1 MTRIAWSKRL
11 VKLLAVALVV
21 AATCVALG
29 IWQIARLHQKQ
40 QFNAAVRAGMS
51 ASPAPVETL
60 LPSGVDPDAMRYHRA
75 EATGTY
81 DTANEVVLYGR
92 TQNSQAGNHM
102 LTPLRLADGSAIL
115 VDRGW
120 VPLDVDQPGAAAAPP
135 AGQVDV
141 EGVLFASEGD
151 PPGAVGG
158 ADTRET
164 TFARVDLAKIQ
175 SQLPYRIA
183 PDYLLLQQQSPAQ
196 PDGSPVPAPLPRL
209 TEGPHLGYAIQW
221 FTFAII
227 AVVGFVILALRENRD
242 ESSAHDDAVG

>member
-1 MTRIAWSKRL
+1 MESATPAALQPIFQEIGQQLSNEYELTYRS
-11 VKLLAVALVV
+11 LLPPHVPAKVQVNVAGHAPATASYTTPALVIEPQG
-21 AATCVALG
+21 TFDKSW
-29 IWQIARLHQKQ
+29 IDKTIT
-40 QFNAAVRAGMS
+40 
-51 ASPAPVETL
+51 SPWL
-60 LPSGVDPDAMRYHRA
+60 M
-75 EATGTY
+75 
-81 DTANEVVLYGR
+81 
-92 TQNSQAGNHM
+92 
-102 LTPLRLADGSAIL
+102 IF

-120 VPLDVDQPGAAAAPP
+120 VPLNVDQPGTAAVAPP
-135 AGQVDV
+135 AGEVDV

-164 TFARVDLAKIQ
+164 TLARVDLAKIQ
-175 SQLPYRIA
+175 SQLPYPIA

-227 AVVGFVILALRENRD
+227 ALAGFVILALRESRD